1 MWCGSV
7 ASGRGA
13 EGKQSDRPLPTG
25 TRTEPA
31 KKRSLTADRGGD
43 PGSSRDRE
51 GLRLTEEQAE
61 RWQPIVQQRA
71 ESYVKQKANA
81 LKGADTR
88 GFYDAVIVTKKGVVE
103 GSEVYD
109 HGLLTQFLLPED
121 NSKDSYKVVWEKA
134 HPVENASFQG
144 ATAQRSEGNDPYR
157 QASDMG
163 NVAPTLSEIKSLYEE
178 IDGNSHRG
186 VTWQDPVSLKT
197 IITLFEKA
205 DSSTLIHEIAHY
217 CFNSME
223 EAIRDDDI

>member
-1 MWCGSV
+1 M
-7 ASGRGA
+7 
-13 EGKQSDRPLPTG
+13 
-25 TRTEPA
+25 
-31 KKRSLTADRGGD
+31 
-43 PGSSRDRE
+43 
-51 GLRLTEEQAE
+51 
-61 RWQPIVQQRA
+61 
-71 ESYVKQKANA
+71 
-81 LKGADTR
+81 
-88 GFYDAVIVTKKGVVE
+88 VE

-109 HGLLTQFLLPED
+109 HRLLTQFLLPE
-121 NSKDSYKVVWEKA
+121 NNRKDSYKVVWEKE

-163 NVAPTLSEIKSLYEE
+163 NIAPTLSEIKSLYEE
-178 IDGNSHRG
+178 KDGNSHRG